1 MQAAGR
7 SMFAVVAW
15 LFFIGVVLQ
24 VFLAGLGLLGGNT
37 MEAHIGFG
45 YLLPLVAILLALL
58 AWPAHPDRRTF
69 RLTMLLLV
77 ITIIQPNL
85 PLLRDVSPVIAAL
98 HPVNA
103 LAIFWLA
110 LTVARGSV
118 ALLRIR
124 EVSADEHGLPQEA

>member
-1 MQAAGR
+1 VQ
-7 SMFAVVAW
+7 FARYAFIGVAW
-15 LFFIGVVLQ
+15 LFFIGVVIQ
-24 VFLAGLGLLGGNT
+24 VFLAGIGLLGGGN

-45 YLLPLVAILLALL
+45 YLLPLIAIVLALA

-110 LTVARGSV
+110 LAVARGATALVRRPAV
-118 ALLRIR
+118 ATD
-124 EVSADEHGLPQEA
+124 EVRLPQEA